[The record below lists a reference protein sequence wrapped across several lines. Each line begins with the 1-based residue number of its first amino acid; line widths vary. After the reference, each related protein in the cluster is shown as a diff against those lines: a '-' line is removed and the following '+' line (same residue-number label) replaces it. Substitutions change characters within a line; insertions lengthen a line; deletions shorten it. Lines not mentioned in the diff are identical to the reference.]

1 MRSSPAIIEPIVV
14 ESKVDHESIVERFE
28 RISQLFQI
36 EIVDG
41 VHRRATSE
49 SDHSLPSHLAPVLIS
64 SKPVTAAGKSL
75 NAVG

>member
-14 ESKVDHESIVERFE
+14 ESNVDHESIVERFE

-49 SDHSLPSHLAPVLIS
+49 SGH
-64 SKPVTAAGKSL
+64 
-75 NAVG
+75 

>member
-14 ESKVDHESIVERFE
+14 ESKVDHESIVERLE

-41 VHRRATSE
+41 VHWRATSE
-49 SDHSLPSHLAPVLIS
+49 AGHLAVLSRAKIQRC
-64 SKPVTAAGKSL
+64 PL
-75 NAVG
+75 LLQ